1 MTGGKAGIH
10 VANAGMGADDIL
22 KQAVTVHGTVTG
34 GADAAVHL
42 TGGSIAIGPTGSV
55 KAEATA
61 SGVRIGLGGAC
72 GWGDGRYALR
82 GTAGYTAADGG
93 NNTYGGGLNLAVRF

>member
-1 MTGGKAGIH
+1 M
-10 VANAGMGADDIL
+10 D
-22 KQAVTVHGTVTG
+22 VTREFSKETRAEVSNTP
-34 GADAAVHL
+34 L
-42 TGGSIAIGPTGSV
+42 

-82 GTAGYTAADGG
+82 GAAGYTAADGG
-93 NNTYGGGLNLAVRF
+93 NGTYGGGLNLAVRF